1 MGAYL
6 SSPVTD
12 KESEEGY
19 ADALAYGLSAMQGWR
34 VSMVSAAPRVGCKAL
49 QWPWRVFDGHG
60 GRAVSQYCAAHLTEE
75 FVRSAAYR
83 RGDLAAA
90 ISEAYF
96 RLDELLESAE
106 GRAELRQLVSSSK
119 PTEGAAL
126 FTDVETKLAGA
137 AQAHDD
143 QAQSSHAADAL
154 PAAVPERRG
163 TNRMHSSDREQLEV
177 EASKAMKKLGSSKD
191 FMESH
196 LMRASVLTP
205 LDDDPPRPEGAT
217 SPNASG
223 RHTGMPSIES
233 GDMAD
238 AAAVAGQANGGSS
251 GAAGDEGEEHH
262 ALGMGATAVSV
273 VVRGNRVVVANTG
286 ELCAEA
292 GGFVRDNRINGA
304 LNVSRTIGDL
314 DFKRNAELSYRE
326 QMVVATPDIEEFTL
340 EDGDEFL
347 IVACDGIWDVL
358 TNQEAVDFVRKRL
371 KAGEALKSICEQ
383 MCDACLAAD
392 LKGLCRGADNM
403 SVIVILFKKHA
414 KLGGFWA
421 NLLAICGSLH
431 GPRVRARQG

>member
-34 VSMVSAAPRVGCKAL
+34 VSMEDAHIAELDLEPDTKTSLFA
-49 QWPWRVFDGHG
+49 VFDGHG

-154 PAAVPERRG
+154 PAAVPQRRG

-217 SPNASG
+217 SQNASG

-286 ELCAEA
+286 DSRCVLSKRGQARALTLDHKPILFEEAKRIIKA

-371 KAGEALKSICEQ
+371 KAALAPPRLHPD
-383 MCDACLAAD
+383 MDATLAAA
-392 LKGLCRGADNM
+392 GMG
-403 SVIVILFKKHA
+403 
-414 KLGGFWA
+414 
-421 NLLAICGSLH
+421 
-431 GPRVRARQG
+431 ARQPQR